1 MTPKKLTL
9 IIGLTLSVGLIAG
22 GIVYAQQAATAPEAL
37 LEAQEPATP
46 EAARLFSILMDGG
59 TFLGV
64 SVEDIS
70 KENMSR
76 YGMRDVRG
84 VGVTQV
90 LKDSPAEKAGL
101 KKDDVILRFE
111 GESVTSARK
120 LTRLVSEASADQ
132 NVRLTIS
139 RGGSEQDVSATLAKH
154 EGMQNV
160 FGGAWRPELLG
171 SPMPL
176 EIFRGTTPMKIDPG
190 PMNMEPFQIGPGE
203 GGFRFA
209 FGNRRIGVST
219 QPLTRQLADYFGVK
233 DGGLLI
239 TSVNDNSPA
248 AKAGLKAGDVITAV
262 DGEKVASPGDVSRAI
277 SKKEDGPVS
286 LTIIRDRNTRTVTIT
301 PEKNPERTLVRP
313 GTSGMRRIVIP
324 SIQMPAVPEMN
335 IQIPRIAIPA
345 TPQIDVTVPR
355 RAPRVVTRSRQI
367 II

>member
-9 IIGLTLSVGLIAG
+9 IIGLMLGVGVIAG
-22 GIVYAQQAATAPEAL
+22 GIVYAQQAAAPEAL

-46 EAARLFSILMDGG
+46 EASRLFSIMLNGG

-76 YGMRDVRG
+76 YALREVRG

-101 KKDDVILRFE
+101 KKDDVILRFD

-120 LTRLVSEASADQ
+120 LTRLVGEASADQ
-132 NVRLTIS
+132 TVRITIS
-139 RGGSEQDVSATLAKH
+139 RGGSEQEVSATLAKH
-154 EGMQNV
+154 DGLQNV
-160 FGGAWRPELLG
+160 FGSATPPG
-171 SPMPL
+171 
-176 EIFRGTTPMKIDPG
+176 IFRGTTPFPMKIDPG
-190 PMNMEPFQIGPGE
+190 MIQINPGE
-203 GGFRFA
+203 GGFAFA
-209 FGNRRIGVST
+209 FGGNRRIGVST
-219 QPLTRQLADYFGVK
+219 QPLTTQLADYFGVK

-239 TSVNDNSPA
+239 TSVDDNSPA
-248 AKAGLKAGDVITAV
+248 AKAGLKAGDVMTAV

-286 LTIIRDRNTRTVTIT
+286 LTIIRDRNARTVTVT
-301 PEKNPERTLVRP
+301 PEKNPERTLIRP
-313 GTSGMRRIVIP
+313 GTIGTRRIVIP
-324 SIQMPAVPEMN
+324 SIQVPAVPEMN
-335 IQIPRIAIPA
+335 IQIPRIVVPA

-355 RAPRVVTRSRQI
+355 RAPRVVTRSHQI